1 MLQEIQFQSFNE
13 RDTVYGWLYV
23 PACAHKGIVQ
33 LVHGFGEHSRRYLH
47 LIVSLMEAG
56 YIVAADDHVG
66 HGKTAVENNTWGDW
80 GNKGFE
86 TMMEDEHILKE
97 IVQNQFPGLP
107 YFMFGHSMGSFITRQ
122 FTAKYGNELA
132 GAVYCGTAG
141 PNEALKAG
149 IAALEGLVAAG
160 KGDEADPA
168 LGGALFAAMTE
179 RFDNVKYGNE
189 WVCGDPYVQIDHLQ
203 DPFNAITKATNN
215 RSLMYFQQMML
226 DIGSIEWAEKVPKT
240 LPLYIIAGDQDP
252 VGDYGKGVYTVADWL
267 WKTGHKPVTKLY
279 SGYRHEIHNYPQIKN
294 EVAAGI
300 IEFFDAQLGR

>member
-1 MLQEIQFQSFNE
+1 MLQEIQFPSFNE

-23 PACAHKGIVQ
+23 PANAHKGIVQ
-33 LVHGFGEHSRRYLH
+33 LVHGYGEHSRRYLH
-47 LIVSLMEAG
+47 LIVCLMEAG

-97 IVQNQFPGLP
+97 IVQKQFPDLP

-141 PNEALKAG
+141 PNDALKAG
-149 IAALEGLVAAG
+149 VAALEALVAAG

-168 LGGALFAAMTE
+168 LGGALFASMTE

-203 DPFNAITKATNN
+203 DPFNAITKPTNN
-215 RSLMYFQQMML
+215 RSLLYFQQMML
-226 DIGSIEWAEKVPKT
+226 DIGSIEWAKKVPT
-240 LPLYIIAGDQDP
+240 SLPLYVIAGDQDP
-252 VGDYGKGVYTVADWL
+252 VGDYGKGVYTVVDWL
-267 WKTGHKPVTKLY
+267 WKTGHRPVSKLY
-279 SGYRHEIHNYPQIKN
+279 PGYRHEIHNYPQIKN
-294 EVAAGI
+294 EVVAGI
-300 IEFFDAQLGR
+300 IEFFDAQLKK

>member
-13 RDTVYGWLYV
+13 RDTIYGWLYV
-23 PACAHKGIVQ
+23 PACAHKGVVQ

-80 GNKGFE
+80 GDKGFE
-86 TMMEDEHILKE
+86 TMMEDEHILKG
-97 IVQNQFPGLP
+97 IVQKQFPDLP

-122 FTAKYGNELA
+122 FTAKYGDELS

-141 PNEALKAG
+141 PNDSLKAAV
-149 IAALEGLVAAG
+149 AALEGLVAAG

-168 LGGALFAAMTE
+168 LGGALFASMTE

-189 WVCGDPYVQIDHLQ
+189 WVCGDPYVQLDHLQ

-215 RSLMYFQQMML
+215 RSLLYFQQMML
-226 DIGSIEWAEKVPKT
+226 DIGSIEWAKKVPTT

-252 VGDYGKGVYTVADWL
+252 VGDYGKGVYTVSDWL

-279 SGYRHEIHNYPQIKN
+279 TGYRHEIHNYPQIKN

-300 IEFFDAQLGR
+300 IEFLDAQLSK

>member
-1 MLQEIQFQSFNE
+1 MLQEIQFPSFNE
-13 RDTVYGWLYV
+13 RDTIYAWLYV
-23 PACAHKGIVQ
+23 PACAHKGVVQ
-33 LVHGFGEHSRRYLH
+33 LVHGYGEHSRRYLH

-97 IVQNQFPGLP
+97 IVQKQFPDLP

-149 IAALEGLVAAG
+149 VAALEGLVAAG

-168 LGGALFAAMTE
+168 LGGALFASMTE

-203 DPFNAITKATNN
+203 DPFNAITKPTNN
-215 RSLMYFQQMML
+215 RSLLYFQQMML

-240 LPLYIIAGDQDP
+240 LRLYLIAGDQDP
-252 VGDYGKGVYTVADWL
+252 VGDYGMGVYTVADWL
-267 WKTGHKPVTKLY
+267 WKTGHRPVTKLY
-279 SGYRHEIHNYPQIKN
+279 TGYRHEIHNYPQIKD
-294 EVAAGI
+294 EVAEGI
-300 IEFFDAQLGR
+300 IEFFDAHLG